1 MRDARQRSSASV
13 DVWTWELRMR
23 MRLVFIGLGL
33 SVAACSPQPP
43 APAGQAAPP
52 AAANLQDAI
61 APQEELDPFIVMIG
75 AERWTVILDRAI
87 EGAIQ
92 APDAAVEQTELY
104 RADAA
109 LKRGA
114 AMVIELRNCV
124 CGKGLVTGADC
135 VLPEWP
141 AWTRELP
148 TGDTPIDEIDRRSA
162 WLDEV
167 MTPFSGPACE
177 AGRKASGD
185 ELFCS
190 VE

>member
-1 MRDARQRSSASV
+1 
-13 DVWTWELRMR
+13 
-23 MRLVFIGLGL
+23 MRLFLATGLVGL
-33 SVAACSPQPP
+33 MTACSPQTPGPQQQAATPVTAP
-43 APAGQAAPP
+43 APEPQQGNTP
-52 AAANLQDAI
+52 AED
-61 APQEELDPFIVMIG
+61 LDPFVVMIG
-75 AERWTVILDRAI
+75 AERWTVILDKAL
-87 EGAIQ
+87 EGVIQ
-92 APDAAVEQTELY
+92 APDPAGDRTDLY

-114 AMVIELRNCV
+114 AMVIELRNSV
-124 CGKGLVTGADC
+124 CGKGLVTGEQC
-135 VLPEWP
+135 NLPEWP

-148 TGDTPIDEIDRRSA
+148 TGDTPIEEIDRRSA

-167 MTPFSGPACE
+167 MAPFTDAACE